1 MCAVVGLAA
10 GLNAPL
16 LLEAPA
22 TNQITTQPPN
32 GQRVQERGVISGRIY
47 DAVTEAPIAGA
58 AIRVSGDERVAQSDD
73 AGRFTLREVRPGIVR
88 LEVRRLGYAPLIKTD
103 VAVSAGKPVVVSIAL
118 VKATVELASV
128 QVRPQAF
135 TAQAPAATPV
145 STIGLSAEE
154 LRRTPGAL
162 EDVVQAIAIAPGV
175 ASTTGGRNDLFVRG
189 GASFENLFV
198 VDNIEVPNINHF
210 GTQGTTGG
218 PISLLNIRFIDN
230 VALSTGGFG
239 VRYGDRVSS
248 VTNLTLRDGNR
259 ERLSGEVNL
268 AASQYGAILEGPIG
282 KDASFLLNVRRSYL
296 DLLFKALGVA
306 FIPTYTDATFK
317 TTWRPTR
324 RDVVS
329 LLVVGAL
336 DDVRFNND
344 KSDNRVDNSRILGT
358 SQDQYFAGLTWKRL
372 FASGVATTT
381 LGRTWTRYAAAQFD
395 SLSPPTP
402 IFNAN
407 TTEGENSLRTHL
419 TWQLTPRVEL
429 DVGNIAKYADRLRYD
444 IRLPGFAR
452 LDQFGVPRALR
463 VDTAF
468 SAWRNAT
475 YAQASVQA
483 TRALRMT
490 AGLRADYYALLNRA
504 VVAPR
509 ASAALS
515 LDVPTTL
522 TLSVGRYWQ
531 SPSSIWLVGDAAN
544 VRTLK
549 PLRADQIVLGLQRL
563 VGTEW
568 RWQLEAYAKRYAN
581 YPARV
586 FRPNAVLQPAGFDDV
601 TTDIPF
607 GLEPLVGSGTG
618 RVVGAEALLQKK
630 LGALPVYG
638 LASVSVSNV
647 RFTALD
653 RTTTRGAFDSPVIAN
668 VVAGWRPNAKWE
680 VSSRLRTSTG
690 LPYTPFVAQGANAGT
705 VDYSRYNRERLP
717 TFIAVDGRLDRRW
730 TVGRTQLITFLDVQN
745 LNGRVNVSG
754 FQWNPRKREVEKL
767 AGLAVFPTIGVNWEF

>member
-1 MCAVVGLAA
+1 MRAVVVLCAGSSAPFPPETAA
-10 GLNAPL
+10 
-16 LLEAPA
+16 
-22 TNQITTQPPN
+22 TRRITTQAPN
-32 GQRVQERGVISGRIY
+32 GQRAQERGVISGRIY

-58 AIRVSGDERVAQSDD
+58 SIRVSGDERVAQSDD

-88 LEVRRLGYAPLIKTD
+88 LEVRRLGYASLIKTD

-118 VKATVELASV
+118 VKATVELESV
-128 QVRPQAF
+128 QVRPHAF
-135 TAQAPAATPV
+135 RAQAPAATPL

-162 EDVVQAIAIAPGV
+162 EDVVQAVSIAPGV
-175 ASTTGGRNDLFVRG
+175 ASTTGGRTDLFVRG

-329 LLVVGAL
+329 LLAVGAL

-344 KSDNRVDNSRILGT
+344 KSENRVDNSRILGT

-381 LGRTWTRYAAAQFD
+381 LGRTWTRYATAQFD

-407 TTEGENSLRTHL
+407 STEGENSLRTHL

-429 DVGNIAKYADRLRYD
+429 DVGNIAKYADRLRVRY
-444 IRLPGFAR
+444 PMAR
-452 LDQFGVPRALR
+452 ACTAEPVRRSASAACRYGV
-463 VDTAF
+463 
-468 SAWRNAT
+468 
-475 YAQASVQA
+475 
-483 TRALRMT
+483 LRMAQCDVCASIG
-490 AGLRADYYALLNRA
+490 AGH
-504 VVAPR
+504 PR
-509 ASAALS
+509 ASHDGGPPGRLLRPAEPRRRSAA
-515 LDVPTTL
+515 
-522 TLSVGRYWQ
+522 
-531 SPSSIWLVGDAAN
+531 
-544 VRTLK
+544 
-549 PLRADQIVLGLQRL
+549 
-563 VGTEW
+563 
-568 RWQLEAYAKRYAN
+568 
-581 YPARV
+581 
-586 FRPNAVLQPAGFDDV
+586 
-601 TTDIPF
+601 
-607 GLEPLVGSGTG
+607 
-618 RVVGAEALLQKK
+618 
-630 LGALPVYG
+630 
-638 LASVSVSNV
+638 
-647 RFTALD
+647 
-653 RTTTRGAFDSPVIAN
+653 
-668 VVAGWRPNAKWE
+668 
-680 VSSRLRTSTG
+680 
-690 LPYTPFVAQGANAGT
+690 
-705 VDYSRYNRERLP
+705 RERC
-717 TFIAVDGRLDRRW
+717 AVTR
-730 TVGRTQLITFLDVQN
+730 
-745 LNGRVNVSG
+745 
-754 FQWNPRKREVEKL
+754 
-767 AGLAVFPTIGVNWEF
+767 

>member
-1 MCAVVGLAA
+1 MWTLTTCVRTVAA
-10 GLNAPL
+10 ISAALSF
-16 LLEAPA
+16 
-22 TNQITTQPPN
+22 TT
-32 GQRVQERGVISGRIY
+32 RVDERRPTVAQERGVISGRVY
-47 DAVTEAPIAGA
+47 DAVSEA
-58 AIRVSGDERVAQSDD
+58 AIVGASIRIRGETRVVQSDD
-73 AGRFTLREVRPGIVR
+73 AGNFTVRDVRPGIVQ
-88 LEVRRLGYAPLIKTD
+88 LEVRRLGYAPLVKSD
-103 VAVSAGKPVVVSIAL
+103 VAVSAGKPVVVAIAMT
-118 VKATVELASV
+118 KASVELETV
-128 QVRPQAF
+128 QIRPQAF
-135 TAQAPAATPV
+135 AAQAPAATPL
-145 STIGLSAEE
+145 STIALSAEE

-162 EDVVQAIAIAPGV
+162 EDVVQAVSIAPGI

-268 AASQYGAILEGPIG
+268 AASQYGAIVEGPIG
-282 KDASFLLNVRRSYL
+282 SKASFLFNVRRSYL

-324 RDVVS
+324 TDVVS
-329 LLVVGAL
+329 VVAVGAL
-336 DDVRFNND
+336 DDVQFNND
-344 KSDNRVDNSRILGT
+344 KAEDRVDNSKILGT
-358 SQDQYFAGLTWKRL
+358 SQDQYFAGATWKRL

-381 LGRTWTRYAAAQFD
+381 IGRTWTRYVTAQFD
-395 SLSPPTP
+395 SLAPPSP
-402 IFNAN
+402 IFTAN
-407 TTEGENSLRTHL
+407 STEGENSLRTDA

-452 LDQFGVPRALR
+452 IDQFGTPRPLR

-468 SAWRNAT
+468 STWRNAT
-475 YAQASVQA
+475 YAQTAIQA
-483 TRALRMT
+483 TRALRVT
-490 AGLRADYYALLNRA
+490 TGLRADYYGVLKRA

-509 ASAALS
+509 ASAALQS
-515 LDVPTTL
+515 DEVTTW

-531 SPSSIWLVGDAAN
+531 APSSIWLVGDSSNAH
-544 VRTLK
+544 TLE
-549 PLRADQIVLGLQRL
+549 PLRADQVVVGVQRL
-563 VGTEW
+563 VGSEW
-568 RWQLEAYAKRYAN
+568 RWQVEAYGKRYAN

-601 TTDIPF
+601 TADIPF
-607 GLEPLVGSGTG
+607 GLEPLVGAGTG
-618 RVVGAEALLQKK
+618 RVVGAELLVQKK
-630 LGALPVYG
+630 LGVVPVYG
-638 LASVSVSNV
+638 LASLSVSNT

-653 RTTTRGAFDSPVIAN
+653 GTTTRGAFDSPIIAN
-668 VVAGWRPNAKWE
+668 VVAGWRPNARWE
-680 VSSRLRTSTG
+680 VSGRLRSSVG
-690 LPYTPFVAQGANAGT
+690 LPYTPFVTTGSGAGT
-705 VDYSRYNRERLP
+705 VDYTRYNDARLP
-717 TFIAVDGRLDRRW
+717 PFVAIDGRVDRRW
-730 TVGRTQLITFLDVQN
+730 SFRGTQLVTYVDVQN
-745 LNGRVNVSG
+745 LNSRMNVSG
-754 FQWNPRKREVEKL
+754 YQWNPRKRIVERQS
-767 AGLAVFPTIGVNWEF
+767 GIGVFPTVGVNWEF